1 MCWLG
6 ESGIACAGG
15 EEGSE
20 QTRRGGDLCTT
31 APTRGQQ
38 GPQTEWQ
45 ILPIFLVWRW
55 SREVRRP
62 FLAAEDI
69 PLVVRM
75 KGRAAEE
82 EREFVMER
90 VLAPSEVLQSAWVGS
105 VWPFS

>member
-1 MCWLG
+1 MADTAHG
-6 ESGIACAGG
+6 T
-15 EEGSE
+15 GSLKSSVFK
-20 QTRRGGDLCTT
+20 T
-31 APTRGQQ
+31 
-38 GPQTEWQ
+38 
-45 ILPIFLVWRW
+45 IFLVWRW

-62 FLAAEDI
+62 FLAVEDV